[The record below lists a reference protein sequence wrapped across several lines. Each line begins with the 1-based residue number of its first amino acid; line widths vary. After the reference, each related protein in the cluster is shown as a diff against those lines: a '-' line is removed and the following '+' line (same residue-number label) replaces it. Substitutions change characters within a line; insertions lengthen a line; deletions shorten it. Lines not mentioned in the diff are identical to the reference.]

1 MGYSYEEIITF
12 MNKVK
17 DKQVSKSTVYR
28 VLNKKD
34 LFNEQ

>member
-1 MGYSYEEIITF
+1 

-17 DKQVSKSTVYR
+17 DKQVSKSTIYR

>member
-1 MGYSYEEIITF
+1 MGYRSEEIITF